1 MTNGTDKQVL
11 EALERVIIDLSSA
24 LQDVE
29 KDSAPYLELK
39 TKINELFD
47 KWHDL
52 HLKLNPCDTKLN
64 E

>member
-1 MTNGTDKQVL
+1 MTNATDEQVL
-11 EALERVIIDLSSA
+11 ESLERAIIGLSSA

-39 TKINELFD
+39 TKISELFD

-52 HLKLNPCDTKLN
+52 HLKLNPCDTKIN
-64 E
+64 D